1 MTETVSTDTAF
12 RYPQQRTCPYQPPEG
27 YARLRAEGPL
37 VRVTL
42 YDGATA
48 WLVTRH
54 ADARTLLNDPRL
66 SSDRSR
72 EGFPIVTPRLLE
84 VRHFRT
90 LVTMD
95 APEHTRYRRM
105 LMPYFIPKRTRELRP
120 DVERVVHESIDA
132 LLAMEPPVDLIEGF
146 AGPLAGKVIFHLLGV
161 PEGDQVFFQKAC
173 VRLLLA
179 GTAEEGENALAELVT
194 YLDELVTSRRGE
206 SGTWLLDRLVADEGG
221 LSWDDLVRMA
231 VQMLVTGQ
239 GSTAQMIALSA
250 ATLLEHP
257 EQLDEMRRDPALVPS
272 AVEELLRYLTI
283 ADMAGIRVATADIDL
298 HGQVIAA
305 GEGVIMPYALVDRD
319 PDAYPDPD
327 RLDIHRTMGNP
338 HFAFGFGPH
347 NCVAQGLARLE
358 LEVTLAALFERVPA
372 LRLAVPMGELRVRS
386 AADMQ
391 GVYELPVTWT

>member
-1 MTETVSTDTAF
+1 MTETASTDTTF
-12 RYPQQRTCPYQPPEG
+12 HYPQQRTCPYQPPEG
-27 YARLRAEGPL
+27 YARLRGEGPL
-37 VRVTL
+37 VRATL

-54 ADARTLLNDPRL
+54 ADARALLSDPRL

-72 EGFPIVTPRLLE
+72 DGFPIVTPRLLE
-84 VRHFRT
+84 VRAFRT

-95 APEHTRYRRM
+95 PPEHTKYRRM
-105 LMPYFIPKRTRELRP
+105 LLPHFTPKRTRALRP
-120 DVERVVHESIDA
+120 DVERIVHESIDA
-132 LLAMEPPVDLIEGF
+132 LLAQEPPVDLIQGF
-146 AGPLAGKVIFHLLGV
+146 AGPLSGRVIFHLLGV
-161 PEGDQVFFQKAC
+161 PAEDQTFFQEAS

-179 GTAEEGENALAELVT
+179 TTAEDAEAALGELVP
-194 YLDELVTSRRGE
+194 YLDDLVASRRGKT
-206 SGTWLLDRLVADEGG
+206 GTWLLDQLVADEGS

-239 GSTAQMIALSA
+239 GTTAQMIALGT

-257 EQLDEMRRDPALVPS
+257 EQLDEMRRDPALVPG

-283 ADMAGIRVATADIDL
+283 ADMAGIRVATEDIEF

-305 GEGVIMPYALVDRD
+305 GEGVIMPYALMDRD
-319 PDAYPDPD
+319 PEAYSDPD
-327 RLDIHRTMGNP
+327 RFDIHRTMGSS

-347 NCVAQGLARLE
+347 NCIAQGLARLE
-358 LEVTLAALFERVPA
+358 LEVTFTALFERIPT
-372 LRLAVPMGELRVRS
+372 LRLAVPLSELKVRS

-391 GVYELPVTWT
+391 GVYELPVTWM